1 MTDEPSATS
10 VEDAD
15 PDRIS
20 GLVVARGAATALLLA
35 MPAAFASVVLSD
47 QTPKPRGAINL
58 AFLVLLVGFAVG
70 GWLAGRE
77 APGLTAKHG
86 ALAGFAAFVPVEVI
100 AILGRLDRGAP
111 VSLPQ
116 IIVLGLLAACAG
128 TVGARLGARRREP
141 KELA

>member
-1 MTDEPSATS
+1 MTDPQPGTERS
-10 VEDAD
+10 
-15 PDRIS
+15 S

-58 AFLVLLVGFAVG
+58 AFLVLLIGFALG

-77 APGLTAKHG
+77 APDQAAKHG
-86 ALAGFAAFVPVEVI
+86 ALAGFVAFIPVEIV
-100 AILGRLDRGAP
+100 AVLGRLDRGAP
-111 VSLPQ
+111 ISLPQ

-128 TVGARLGARRREP
+128 TVGARLGARRHEP